1 MDDIVF
7 ENLVLHEGEEK
18 ILIYVKPILAN
29 VFYVFIKIALF
40 KTKTTQARKY
50 HSLYKLPIR
59 SNFSLFHC
67 IFIFVNFNSH
77 YKSKQFVSFL
87 KH

>member
-29 VFYVFIKIALF
+29 VFLCVYQNCLV
-40 KTKTTQARKY
+40 
-50 HSLYKLPIR
+50 
-59 SNFSLFHC
+59 
-67 IFIFVNFNSH
+67 
-77 YKSKQFVSFL
+77 
-87 KH
+87 